1 MRTISL
7 LFLCLIL
14 LVSAGCENTRTSPAF
29 ILTDD
34 FIIIAHRGASAY
46 APEHTLP
53 AYDLAVHSGADYIEI
68 DLQMTKDGELIALH
82 DPELDRTTNGS
93 GLANALTLDKIKAL
107 EAGSWFNEEFPQLA
121 DPAYEKVKIPT
132 LEEIFQRYGKSVN
145 YYIETKSPGMEVE
158 LIKLLRKHSQVQSE
172 SKVIIQSF
180 HSKSLRKIHK
190 LEPGIP
196 LIQLYRYSGKA
207 RLTNRGLR
215 SLKKYASGIGANFG
229 KVDEEY
235 IKKAHRH
242 GLAVHLFTVNSDDD
256 IQQAYEIGADGVF
269 TDYPEKRPALFTK
282 GK

>member
-7 LFLCLIL
+7 LFFCLIL
-14 LVSAGCENTRTSPAF
+14 LASAGCENHRTSPAF

-46 APEHTLP
+46 VPEHTLP
-53 AYDLAVHSGADYIEI
+53 AYDLAVKSDADYIEI

-82 DPELDRTTNGS
+82 DDELDRTTNGS
-93 GLANALTLDKIKAL
+93 GQANVYTRDKIKAL
-107 EAGSWFNEEFPQLA
+107 EAGSWFNEQYPQLA
-121 DPAYEKVKIPT
+121 DPAYEKVEIPT
-132 LEEIFQRYGKSVN
+132 LEEIFQRYGSTAN
-145 YYIETKSPGMEVE
+145 YYIETKSPGMEVK
-158 LIKLLRKHSQVQSE
+158 LINLLRKHSLVQSE

-196 LIQLYRYSGKA
+196 LVQLYRYSDKA
-207 RLTNRGLR
+207 RLTDRELR
-215 SLKKYASGIGANFG
+215 SLKKYASGIGANFE

-235 IKKAHRH
+235 INRAHSH
-242 GLAVHLFTVNSDDD
+242 GLAVHLFTVNTDKD

-269 TDYPEKRPALFTK
+269 TDYPEKRPDTY
-282 GK
+282 